1 MNTRKLITALTVLIL
16 IFGAMPLAAQNSP
29 AGGLASGNVI
39 NRDVDTYMMVNFAP
53 FLNYDK
59 FFTFFQTSM
68 YGTLS
73 AAGLPG
79 FQAGFATKALGGFMN
94 FYLNTSGVDVDNTVL
109 DTVKGSG
116 ALETTDKSGRFN
128 MQFDTIYGQAD
139 LGTFKLGL
147 NFSDIGKDETYTQ
160 TSLTDYTKTLTRY
173 GFITPSLSYARNFI
187 HSDFSMLL
195 ASATVSFRIPLNYG
209 KTITETRTGGVTKTT
224 TTALADSLASAGSSP
239 GYPYNASN
247 RMEIVPQMWYF
258 FKPKLEPMVVI
269 SHIYLINTFVMM
281 FYPEQTKTIES
292 TAIADDGYIKRHHS
306 YVGNTLFGYYNR
318 QYVITSRF
326 SVAWRINVS
335 MGFYFDKKG
344 YTYDKPLGGAE
355 AVIMEKDTE
364 LYLTATIA
372 PRLAFSAQLV
382 PGTLVLNGAVVLNQL
397 GPMNSTGWQY
407 YRNKTVNDS
416 TDVTTVKNR
425 HLFNGINAVFD
436 LGAAWNLSPYL
447 ILEGG
452 VEINTGGSS
461 NPLSSVT
468 LGIVY
473 KR

>member
-1 MNTRKLITALTVLIL
+1 MNTRKLLTALTVLVL

-68 YGTLS
+68 YSSTLS
-73 AAGLPG
+73 TAGLPG

-94 FYLNTSGVDVDNTVL
+94 FYLNTSGYDMDNTVL
-109 DTVKGSG
+109 DTDKGAG

-147 NFSDIGKDETYTQ
+147 NFSDIGKDEKYTE
-160 TSLTDYTKTLTRY
+160 TSSTDYTKTFTRY
-173 GFITPSLSYARNFI
+173 GFITPSLSYGRNFI
-187 HSDFSMLL
+187 HDDFSMLL
-195 ASATVSFRIPLNYG
+195 VSAMVSFRIPLNFG
-209 KTITETRTGGVTKTT
+209 RTITEDCTGGVTTTT
-224 TTALADSLASAGSSP
+224 TTAPALLTPSVP
-239 GYPYNASN
+239 FNASN
-247 RMEIVPQMWYF
+247 RLEVVPQMWYF
-258 FKPKLEPMVVI
+258 FKPKLEPMVII
-269 SHIYLINTFVMM
+269 SHIYLINTFVTM

-292 TAIADDGYIKRHHS
+292 AGFDDGYTKRHHS

-326 SVAWRINVS
+326 SLAWRVNVS
-335 MGFYFDKKG
+335 FGFYLDKKG

-355 AVIMEKDTE
+355 VETKESEEE

-372 PRLAFSAQLV
+372 PRLAFSAQIV
-382 PGTLVLNGAVVLNQL
+382 PGTFVLNGAVVLNQL
-397 GPMNSTGWQY
+397 GPLNSTGWQF
-407 YRNKTVNDS
+407 YRNKITNDAS
-416 TDVTTVKNR
+416 DTTTIRNR

-452 VEINTGGSS
+452 IEMNTGGSAS
-461 NPLSSVT
+461 PLSSIT